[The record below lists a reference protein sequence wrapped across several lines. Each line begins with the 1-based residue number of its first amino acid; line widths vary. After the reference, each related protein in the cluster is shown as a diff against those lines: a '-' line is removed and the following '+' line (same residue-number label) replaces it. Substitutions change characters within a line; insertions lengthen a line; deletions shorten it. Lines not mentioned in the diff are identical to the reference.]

1 MPKKSSE
8 VFIDDSSSE
17 ESCSEEIVFEEP
29 KKKGPKK
36 NTARHVESDDDSDSE
51 RMCELCDEE
60 PVSTRCELCDQGGIC
75 DNCWKYCSYCD
86 QKMCVAC
93 ETTYS
98 HEESC
103 EDKPT
108 KKEKKTMLPN
118 LYVVD
123 KKGKTRVWKI
133 WTRGPTVYKSYG
145 EEGGKATPSE
155 RTFKGVNLGKRNETS
170 PAEQALRK
178 AERDWVKQLDKSY
191 FPKCSEGKA
200 MAKKAQKAK
209 TSQNNTNAGVSDV
222 FRGTAKKATAEKS
235 STAKATATKKAER
248 KKENGS
254 LPGYET
260 KFTPM
265 GCQVWSEDAK
275 VLKYF
280 DLEDGPQTAT
290 QTKSKKKKASARGVW
305 VQPKLDG
312 IRALVSIVPDSAGK
326 PRVVMIT
333 RNGKQLV
340 WLNHLREQVLVFL
353 RDHPDVILDCE
364 VYAEHIYG
372 EVEVKGT
379 GKTQKLVYHDSDL
392 ELPQKQRF
400 DVISGGVRPV
410 RGEPHALE
418 KQLCLYV
425 FDIADPT
432 GELTQ
437 DERFAIRDELFETPK
452 VSKLCPSLKKVET
465 RKVKTVAEIGALHA
479 EFAEKEF
486 EGVVIR
492 ARNLK
497 YDGGRKSLQM
507 RKHKL
512 VMDEEFIVEGAEK
525 DDGVPV
531 EHFVWVCSVRGPDGK
546 KRKFTVKPM
555 GTREQKQV
563 WWSNRKKFIGQPL
576 TVRFQDKTVDGVPR
590 FPRGHSIR
598 DYE

>member
-1 MPKKSSE
+1 MPKKSTE
-8 VFIDDSSSE
+8 VFIDDESSSSSE
-17 ESCSEEIVFEEP
+17 VSHVDSSEEIVFESEP
-29 KKKGPKK
+29 
-36 NTARHVESDDDSDSE
+36 
-51 RMCELCDEE
+51 L
-60 PVSTRCELCDQGGIC
+60 
-75 DNCWKYCSYCD
+75 
-86 QKMCVAC
+86 
-93 ETTYS
+93 
-98 HEESC
+98 
-103 EDKPT
+103 
-108 KKEKKTMLPN
+108 KKEKKTALPA

-155 RTFKGVNLGKRNETS
+155 RTFKGVNIGKRNETS
-170 PAEQALRK
+170 PAEQALRE

-191 FPKCSEGKA
+191 FPKCPEGLK
-200 MAKKAQKAK
+200 MAKKAQRAK

-235 STAKATATKKAER
+235 GTAKAVATKKAER

-280 DLEDGPQTAT
+280 DLEDDLPEDAGGEDFTLDG
-290 QTKSKKKKASARGVW
+290 TKKYKGRAAAPAKKKSSKEKASARGVW

-312 IRALVSIVPDSAGK
+312 IRALVSVVPDSAGK

-410 RGEPHALE
+410 RGEPHTLE

-465 RKVKTVAEIGALHA
+465 RKVKTVAEIDALHA

>member
-1 MPKKSSE
+1 MPKKSTE
-8 VFIDDSSSE
+8 VFIDDDSSSSSE
-17 ESCSEEIVFEEP
+17 VSHVDSSEEIVFESEP
-29 KKKGPKK
+29 
-36 NTARHVESDDDSDSE
+36 
-51 RMCELCDEE
+51 L
-60 PVSTRCELCDQGGIC
+60 
-75 DNCWKYCSYCD
+75 
-86 QKMCVAC
+86 
-93 ETTYS
+93 
-98 HEESC
+98 
-103 EDKPT
+103 
-108 KKEKKTMLPN
+108 KKEKKTALPA

-145 EEGGKATPSE
+145 EEGGKSTPSE
-155 RTFKGVNLGKRNETS
+155 RTFKGVNIGKRNETS
-170 PAEQALRK
+170 PAEQALRE
-178 AERDWVKQLDKSY
+178 AERDWVKQLDKAY
-191 FPKCSEGKA
+191 FPKCPEGLK
-200 MAKKAQKAK
+200 MAKKAQRAK

-235 STAKATATKKAER
+235 GTAKAVATKKAER

-280 DLEDGPQTAT
+280 DLEGGPQTVALT

-312 IRALVSIVPDSAGK
+312 IRALVSIVPDRDGVG
-326 PRVVMIT
+326 RVVMIT

-353 RDHPDVILDCE
+353 KDRPDVILDCE

-372 EVEVKGT
+372 EVGVKGT
-379 GKTQKLVYHDSDL
+379 GKTQKLVYSDSSL

-410 RGEPHALE
+410 RGEPHTLE

-437 DERFAIRDELFETPK
+437 DERFAIRDELFSQ
-452 VSKLCPSLKKVET
+452 SKIEKRCPSLKKVET
-465 RKVKTVAEIGALHA
+465 RKVKTVAEIDALHA

-512 VMDEEFIVEGAEK
+512 VMDEEFSVEGAEK
-525 DDGVPV
+525 DDGVPI

-563 WWSNRKKFIGQPL
+563 WWSNRKRFIGQPL

>member
-1 MPKKSSE
+1 MI
-8 VFIDDSSSE
+8 IDDSPMGSE
-17 ESCSEEIVFEEP
+17 
-29 KKKGPKK
+29 
-36 NTARHVESDDDSDSE
+36 DDSSVSSQESSQESSQDPSQDSSQ
-51 RMCELCDEE
+51 EE
-60 PVSTRCELCDQGGIC
+60 
-75 DNCWKYCSYCD
+75 
-86 QKMCVAC
+86 QKI
-93 ETTYS
+93 
-98 HEESC
+98 HR
-103 EDKPT
+103 
-108 KKEKKTMLPN
+108 LPN
-118 LYVVD
+118 LYATD
-123 KKGKTRVWKI
+123 KKGKLRVWKI
-133 WTRGPTVYKSYG
+133 WTQGNTVYKSYG

-170 PAEQALRK
+170 PEEQALRE
-178 AERDWVKQLDKSY
+178 AERDWVKQLDKDY
-191 FPKCSEGKA
+191 LPKCSKGKKMA
-200 MAKKAQKAK
+200 KLAKKAKN
-209 TSQNNTNAGVSDV
+209 SQNNTNAGVSDV
-222 FRGTAKKATAEKS
+222 FRGSAKAATAEKS
-235 STAKATATKKAER
+235 KSQQGEATKKAER

-254 LPGYET
+254 LPGYES

-265 GCQVWSEDAK
+265 GCQVWSEEAK

-280 DLEDGPQTAT
+280 DLADDLPEDAGEDFELYGKKHSGRAAAPA
-290 QTKSKKKKASARGVW
+290 KKKSGTEKTNVRGAW

-312 IRALVSIVPDSAGK
+312 IRALVSIVPDKSGS

-353 RDHPDVILDCE
+353 KHRPDVILDCE

-372 EVEVKGT
+372 KAEIKGT
-379 GKTQKLVYHDSDL
+379 GKTQKLIYSEAEE

-418 KQLCLYV
+418 GQLCLYI

-432 GELTQ
+432 GKLTQ
-437 DERFAIRDELFETPK
+437 DERFAIRDELFAQPK
-452 VSKLCPSLKKVET
+452 IEKKCPSLKKVET
-465 RKVKTVAEIGALHA
+465 RKIKTVAEISTLHA
-479 EFAEKEF
+479 EFAEREF

-492 ARNLK
+492 SRKLK
-497 YDGGRKSLQM
+497 YEGGRKSLEM

-512 VMDEEFIVEGAEK
+512 VMDEEFPVKGAEK

-531 EHFVWVCSVRGPDGK
+531 EHFVWVCEVRGPDGK

-563 WWSNRKKFIGQPL
+563 WWSNRKRYVGQPL